1 MKLGILKEGKVP
13 PDRRVPFSP
22 EQCLE
27 IRKRFP
33 QVELTVQ
40 PSPIRCFPDSDYL
53 NTGISMS
60 SDLSDCD
67 ILMGV
72 KEVPMADLM
81 EDKTYLFFS
90 HTIKKQSYNKKL
102 LQEILRKRIRLI
114 DYEVLTETNG
124 MRVIGFG
131 RFAGLVGSYKGL
143 RALTIRHELPEPKPA
158 YECHDLSEMK
168 AEARKLQL
176 PPLKIAV
183 TGGGRVTHGVME
195 MLDEINIRK
204 VSIGEYL
211 ATEHFD
217 EPVYV
222 QLEPDAYNKRKDGS
236 AFDFG
241 HFVKNP
247 QEYEGNFLRFARTT
261 DLLISAAY
269 WDPNA
274 PVLFTPEDMRSPDF
288 RIKVISDITCD
299 IKGSIP
305 STLRATT
312 IDEPFYGYNPV
323 TEQEE
328 VAFTSPKNITVM
340 SVDNLPTELPR
351 DASVDFGENLINRV
365 LPSLLEDDS
374 EGIVQRA
381 TITENGKLTERYKYL
396 EDWVNS

>member
-143 RALTIRHELPEPKPA
+143 RALTIRHELPESKPA

-222 QLEPDAYNKRKDGS
+222 QLEPDAYNKRKDGG